1 MKFSFG
7 KSTTVAHA
15 IAIAAVISTSI
26 NAWGWSQKGHD
37 VTCDIAEKH
46 LTPAAAAA
54 VDSIF
59 DGMSLVYWA
68 NWLDNASHT
77 PEYAYSKTWHYN
89 NVDANETYETRKNA
103 PDGDAITAI
112 RYCIGQLRDPQI
124 PKESK
129 ALALKM
135 LIHIMG
141 DIHQPLHMGHATDLG
156 GNRIRVK
163 WFGQEKNL
171 HSVWDYSLPE
181 SARKWSYTEW
191 REQIDRGTD
200 LDRRL
205 LVSGN
210 VDDWAKQ
217 SVEICKDVYN
227 FFPAG
232 KNISYNDVA
241 YWTPTIEL
249 QLLRGGLRLAHTLNA
264 IFDPTYTDG
273 TEIISWSERL

>member
-1 MKFSFG
+1 MKLN
-7 KSTTVAHA
+7 VAAHV
-15 IAIAAVISTSI
+15 AAVMFFAGFGAD
-26 NAWGWSQKGHD
+26 AWGWSQKGHD

-46 LTPAAAAA
+46 LTAATAAA
-54 VDSIF
+54 VDSLL

-89 NVDANETYETRKNA
+89 NVDANETFETRKVA
-103 PDGDAITAI
+103 PDGDALTAI
-112 RYCIGQLRDPQI
+112 RYCMGVIRDGS
-124 PKESK
+124 KGKDEK

-135 LIHIMG
+135 LIHIVG

-181 SARKWSYTEW
+181 GAHKWSYTEW
-191 REQIDRGTD
+191 REQIDRGSD
-200 LDRRL
+200 MDRRL
-205 LVSGN
+205 AVSGN

-217 SVEICKDVYN
+217 SVEIARDVYA
-227 FFPAG
+227 FFPEG
-232 KNISYNDVA
+232 KNVSYNDVA
-241 YWTPTIEL
+241 YWAPVIEM
-249 QLLRGGLRLAHTLNA
+249 QFLRGGLRLAHLLNA
-264 IFDPTYTDG
+264 LFDRGYEDG
-273 TEIISWSERL
+273 AVVLEWAGRER